1 MNEMDKQF
9 WTGFLKGIMACEHAI
24 EAADEEEVAIMAIRT
39 IKQRAER
46 LCTEDVLGF
55 LSQYKVGK

>member
-1 MNEMDKQF
+1 MNREDIEF
-9 WTGFLKGIMACEHAI
+9 WNGFLKGIMACEHAI
-24 EAADEEEVAIMAIRT
+24 ETTDEEEVAIMAIRI

-55 LSQYKVGK
+55 LTQYKVGK

>member
-9 WTGFLKGIMACEHAI
+9 WNGFLKGITACEHAI
-24 EAADEEEVAIMAIRT
+24 EATDEEEVAIMAIRT

-46 LCTEDVLGF
+46 LCTENVLGF
-55 LSQYKVGK
+55 LTQYKSR

>member
-9 WTGFLKGIMACEHAI
+9 WNGFLKGITACEHAI
-24 EAADEEEVAIMAIRT
+24 EAVDEEEVAIMAIRT

-46 LCTEDVLGF
+46 VCTENVLGF
-55 LSQYKVGK
+55 LTQYKVGK